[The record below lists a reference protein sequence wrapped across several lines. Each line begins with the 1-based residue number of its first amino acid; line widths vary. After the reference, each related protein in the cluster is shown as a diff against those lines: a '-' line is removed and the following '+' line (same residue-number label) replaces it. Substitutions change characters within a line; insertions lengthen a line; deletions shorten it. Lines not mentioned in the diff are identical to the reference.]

1 MGTLTDLIPNVIQF
15 ADQFPQAIV
24 DTLIMLVLAGSISFV
39 FGLIFAVLVIV
50 TKPGGILENKVV
62 WWILDKVINL
72 FRAIPFIILIPM
84 LLVVTRAVFHT
95 TIGIKGALIPLVVG
109 TIPFMARQME
119 TSLEEIPEGI
129 VEASVAMGMTP
140 WQIISQVYLHEN
152 IPGMIRGITI
162 TLIALI
168 GQIAIVGSVGAGG
181 LGDLA
186 IRFGWQR
193 QMTDITYVVVLLI
206 LILISV
212 IQSVGNWLARK
223 TTH

>member
-119 TSLEEIPEGI
+119 SSLEEIPEGI
-129 VEASVAMGMTP
+129 VEASVAMGMTN
-140 WQIISQVYLHEN
+140 WQIITQVYLREN
-152 IPGMIRGITI
+152 IPGMIRGVTI

-168 GQIAIVGSVGAGG
+168 GQIAIVGAVGAGG

-212 IQSVGNWLARK
+212 IQSAGNWLARK

>member
-119 TSLEEIPEGI
+119 SSLEEIPEGI

-140 WQIISQVYLHEN
+140 WQIITQVYLHEN
-152 IPGMIRGITI
+152 IPGMIRGVTI

-212 IQSVGNWLARK
+212 IQSAGNWLARK

>member
-95 TIGIKGALIPLVVG
+95 TIGIKGALILWWWA
-109 TIPFMARQME
+109 PFHSWPVRWK
-119 TSLEEIPEGI
+119 P
-129 VEASVAMGMTP
+129 P
-140 WQIISQVYLHEN
+140 WK
-152 IPGMIRGITI
+152 
-162 TLIALI
+162 
-168 GQIAIVGSVGAGG
+168 
-181 LGDLA
+181 
-186 IRFGWQR
+186 RFR
-193 QMTDITYVVVLLI
+193 RVL
-206 LILISV
+206 
-212 IQSVGNWLARK
+212 
-223 TTH
+223 

>member
-109 TIPFMARQME
+109 TIPFMACQME

-140 WQIISQVYLHEN
+140 WQIITQVYLHEN
-152 IPGMIRGITI
+152 IPGMIRGVTI

-212 IQSVGNWLARK
+212 IQSAGNWLARK

>member
-140 WQIISQVYLHEN
+140 WQIITQVYLHEN
-152 IPGMIRGITI
+152 IPGMIRGVTI

-212 IQSVGNWLARK
+212 IQSAGNWLARK